1 MNSPTVEDLLLLGHS
16 TTSSIEQVGLIGRLS
31 IVPDDKTCSNRM
43 GTILFTDLDGQYS
56 LPCNVDIMRKEILHY
71 QVMITCWNYIS
82 CSETDVS
89 YLEFSLKYVYR
100 IDDTTISLLEECLR
114 LDDQKFTDSL
124 ICNPSLTT
132 PDQLLQ
138 TASVGESVHV
148 LGKVTAI
155 SRLYDQPDCPVA
167 FFIQLAP
174 EEDLSASIT
183 IFFKEIS
190 LVEYYPMFRI
200 GCFYA
205 FQHIHS
211 TPASLILDALE
222 QNEPVFI
229 YDSIMS
235 SVQMI
240 SIYHYK
246 TYTPT
251 RPSMIHSEAVDGTIS
266 INCQIKRVIDIS
278 LGIYEIENG
287 EIICLLNTPKYD
299 RTRPF
304 RVSTLLRL
312 DHVHRIHA
320 QSEDGV
326 NSYLFQHL
334 WEIDSRPSYN
344 VIVACYKSHVQINS
358 FPDHCELVQTTRW
371 PFSAN
376 ELPYMNAPR
385 LLHIMEIFVFLKVEL
400 KIVLEPFRLAYSLE
414 HLLFGSA
421 GSAYENHIVKFL
433 RHDIGCTILDDAYNT
448 KESLNSYTICLRSF
462 STLSSILPRLQASA
476 KESSPLSSI
485 GSTGGSNFLPV
496 PLFTAEINEH
506 SFGHSVLGLILAA
519 YDGTFYFMSDN
530 HQMPITISSQ
540 AEEWIQEGVY
550 LLKRVR
556 YVEEDMLYSNI
567 NENNSVTFEHLI
579 CTNDDIFLVETYGHA
594 KLTFFCR
601 PLINS
606 HGISRFSIP
615 NELHLRQLSDSVYH
629 VIYVLRIY
637 PTKLTQ
643 TNSWLESSID
653 CDAYTL
659 NYPSVNKRHYMLR
672 LSSRKGSLKYK
683 PRLKPDRWYI
693 LRGPLKGYS
702 QELDAQEH
710 VFYPI
715 HIQVED
721 EFGPSSCIKLYYSEI
736 ATETPRFSNVIH
748 DISELV
754 NVQVGLSNRINVKGI
769 IVDKSFQIERD
780 TGLTRTENAAVM
792 FGKFKVG
799 TGVSKRKLYVRLR
812 QPYTLET
819 VGIYLDLDRV
829 RYPLGLI
836 PGAYVIIKN
845 ATLKKTSNIGK
856 KMYCKADEHSTV
868 EIVSTKPLHEPSV
881 TSPYKTTTSLSC
893 FIPGECN
900 DHMHGVYRI
909 LCSITNIVKFYIT
922 ARCTRCRSVYKE
934 SKCTNCHTDPGYVL
948 FANAEVDISDG
959 TIPGIVYVEGERLV
973 FRMLQ
978 LNQESQEYFKQY
990 VAKHGR
996 ISYTS
1001 NSNQKELQAIFC
1013 NAKKGSIF
1021 IYCEHISEER
1031 AAQGT
1036 LERSKPKLRALEI
1049 EPVDYAAVA
1058 WDILNT

>member
-1 MNSPTVEDLLLLGHS
+1 MNSLTVEDLLLLGHS

-31 IVPDDKTCSNRM
+31 IVPDDKTCGNRM

-56 LPCNVDIMRKEILHY
+56 LPCNVDIMRKEILHC

-89 YLEFSLKYVYR
+89 YLEFSLKHVYR
-100 IDDTTISLLEECLR
+100 IDDTTVSLLEECLQ

-124 ICNPSLTT
+124 ICNPSLIT

-138 TASVGESVHV
+138 TATIGESVHV

-155 SRLYDQPDCPVA
+155 SRLYNQPDCPA
-167 FFIQLAP
+167 TFFIQLAP

-183 IFFKEIS
+183 IFFKEVS

-211 TPASLILDALE
+211 TPASSILDTLE
-222 QNEPVFI
+222 QNVPVFI

-240 SIYHYK
+240 SIYHYR

-251 RPSMIHSEAVDGTIS
+251 RPSMIHSEALDGTIS
-266 INCQIKRVIDIS
+266 IDCQIKRVIDVS

-287 EIICLLNTPKYD
+287 EIICLLNTAKYD
-299 RTRPF
+299 RARPF

-312 DHVHRIHA
+312 DHVHRIHV
-320 QSEDGV
+320 QSEDGA
-326 NSYLFQHL
+326 NSCLFQHL
-334 WEIDSRPSYN
+334 WEIGLRPSYS
-344 VIVACYKSHVQINS
+344 VIVACYKSHVQVNC
-358 FPDHCELVQTTRW
+358 FPDHCELMQTTRW
-371 PFSAN
+371 SFSAN
-376 ELPYMNAPR
+376 ELLYMNTPR
-385 LLHIMEIFVFLKVEL
+385 LLHVMEIFAFLKMEL
-400 KIVLEPFRLAYSLE
+400 KIVLEPFKLACSLE
-414 HLLFGSA
+414 HLLFRSA
-421 GSAYENHIVKFL
+421 ESAYENHIVKFL
-433 RHDIGCTILDDAYNT
+433 RHDTGCTILDDVYNT
-448 KESLNSYTICLRSF
+448 KESLNNYTICLRSF

-476 KESSPLSSI
+476 KESSPLSGI
-485 GSTGGSNFLPV
+485 GSAGGSNFLPV
-496 PLFTAEINEH
+496 PLFTAEFNEH
-506 SFGHSVLGLILAA
+506 SFGYGVLGLILAA
-519 YDGTFYFMSDN
+519 YDGELYFMGDN
-530 HQMPITISSQ
+530 HQMPILISNQ
-540 AEEWIQEGVY
+540 AEEWIQEGLY

-556 YVEEDMLYSNI
+556 YIKEDMLYSNI
-567 NENNSVTFEHLI
+567 NGNSSVTFEQLI
-579 CTNDDIFLVETYGHA
+579 CANDDIFLVETYGHA
-594 KLTFFCR
+594 QLTFFCR
-601 PLINS
+601 PLISS
-606 HGISRFSIP
+606 HGISRFSVP
-615 NELHLRQLSDSVYH
+615 NELHQQQLSDSVYH
-629 VIYVLRIY
+629 VIYILRIY
-637 PTKLTQ
+637 STKLTQ

-659 NYPSVNKRHYMLR
+659 NHTSVNKRHYMLR

-683 PRLKPDRWYI
+683 PRLKPGRWYI
-693 LRGPLKGYS
+693 LRGPLKRYS

-710 VFYPI
+710 AFYPI

-721 EFGPSSCIKLYYSEI
+721 GLGPSSCIKLYYSEI
-736 ATETPRFSNVIH
+736 ATETPRLSNVIH
-748 DISELV
+748 NISELV
-754 NVQVGLSNRINVKGI
+754 NVQVGSSNRISVKGI

-780 TGLTRTENAAVM
+780 TGLTGIENAAAM

-819 VGIYLDLDRV
+819 LGIYLDLDRV

-836 PGAYVIIKN
+836 PDAYVIIKHVK
-845 ATLKKTSNIGK
+845 LKKISDLGE
-856 KMYCKADEHSTV
+856 KMFCKADEHSTV
-868 EIVSTKPLHEPSV
+868 EIVNINSLHEPSV

-893 FIPGECN
+893 FISGECN
-900 DHMHGVYRI
+900 DHMRGVHRI
-909 LCSITNIVKFYIT
+909 LCSITNIVKFYTT
-922 ARCTRCRSVYKE
+922 ARCARCRSVYKE
-934 SKCTNCHTDPGYVL
+934 NKCTNCHTDPGYVL
-948 FANAEVDISDG
+948 LASAEVNISDG
-959 TIPGIVYVEGERLV
+959 TIPGTVYVEGERLV

-978 LNQESQEYFKQY
+978 LNQESQECFKQY
-990 VAKHGR
+990 VAKHGM

-1001 NSNQKELQAIFC
+1001 SSDQKELQSIFY

-1021 IYCEHISEER
+1021 IYCEHMSEAR
-1031 AAQGT
+1031 TVQGS
-1036 LERSKPKLRALEI
+1036 LERPKPKLRALEI